1 MIIKNNAE
9 LDALKESGKLCAYI
23 RDKVADYVVPGMS
36 TLEADEYAGS
46 LFKETGFIS
55 APRQIYNFPGNTC
68 ISVNACVAHGI
79 PSSKII
85 LQDGDCVNI
94 DVCGS
99 IGGYFSDCGKSIV
112 VGNNKEKQYIC
123 DCAKDMLTEGIST
136 ITHKSL
142 LRNMGMHMEILC
154 KSRNLYPVK
163 KLAGHGIGKT
173 LHEKPKHIHC
183 HYMRWDNRR
192 FVKNMVVAIETF
204 VSTVNEEVFIGKD
217 GWSWIS
223 PGKAF
228 TAQYEHTIVV
238 TEDKP
243 IIITE

>member
-1 MIIKNNAE
+1 
-9 LDALKESGKLCAYI
+9 
-23 RDKVADYVVPGMS
+23 
-36 TLEADEYAGS
+36 
-46 LFKETGFIS
+46 
-55 APRQIYNFPGNTC
+55 
-68 ISVNACVAHGI
+68 
-79 PSSKII
+79 
-85 LQDGDCVNI
+85 
-94 DVCGS
+94 
-99 IGGYFSDCGKSIV
+99 
-112 VGNNKEKQYIC
+112 
-123 DCAKDMLTEGIST
+123 MLTEGIST